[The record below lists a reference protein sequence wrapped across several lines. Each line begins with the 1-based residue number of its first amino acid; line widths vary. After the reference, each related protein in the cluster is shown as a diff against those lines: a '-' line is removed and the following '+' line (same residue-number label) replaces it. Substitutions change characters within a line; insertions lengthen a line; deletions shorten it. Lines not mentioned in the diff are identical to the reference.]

1 MIHLTDK
8 QQVKY
13 GAILSYLGIV
23 AYILIGLLY
32 TPWMIDVIGKDD
44 YGLYTLAY
52 SIISLF
58 VFDFGLSAAVQRF
71 VAKYLAE
78 GTQERVNSC
87 LSVVY
92 KLYIYIDILVLVV
105 LSVIFILIPYIY
117 TELTVEQIERLK
129 VVYVIAGLFSVI
141 SFPFIPL
148 NGILSAHEKFVQL
161 KICDLVSK
169 VLTVIVNIICLSNG
183 GGLYELVITNVSI
196 GLLII
201 FVKFIIVKKQTSV
214 KVSLAYT
221 DRQEMKSL
229 FSFSGWTTI
238 VSLCQRTIFNI
249 APSILG
255 MFASASVIA
264 VFGISVSLEAYTFTF
279 ASALNGLFLPRVSRI
294 MNVKGDILPLM
305 VRVGRFQILTMGLVM
320 IGFAIVGY
328 DFILCWL
335 GSGYEDAYTYTLLFI
350 IPAFLLLPADIAD
363 QAILASG
370 MVKYRAYV
378 YIIMALINV
387 ILSYFM
393 TMYWGALGLSLSI
406 FISYM
411 SRNIIMYYI
420 YYSKLKIN
428 IFSFFRETFGRMSLG
443 LLLSTIVAYFIC
455 RFLVFDGWLSVF
467 VRIVVVVV
475 CYVVIMTLF
484 ALNANEKGKIKG
496 LIKNMIR
503 L

>member
-1 MIHLTDK
+1 MRSLTDN
-8 QQVKY
+8 QQIRY
-13 GAILSYLGIV
+13 GAILSYLGIG

-32 TPWMIDVIGKDD
+32 TPWMIDIIGKDD

-92 KLYIYIDILVLVV
+92 KLYIYIDVLVLIV
-105 LSVIFILIPYIY
+105 LSVIYIHIPDIY

-129 VVYVIAGLFSVI
+129 VVYVMAGLFSVI

-148 NGILSAHEKFVQL
+148 NGILSAYEKFVQL
-161 KICDLVSK
+161 KACDLASK
-169 VLTVIVNIICLSNG
+169 VLTVIVNIICLSYG
-183 GGLYELVITNVSI
+183 GGLYELVITNVII
-196 GLLII
+196 GLVIVL
-201 FVKFIIVKKQTSV
+201 VKFIIVRKQTSV

-255 MFASASVIA
+255 MFAAARVIA
-264 VFGISVSLEAYTFTF
+264 VFGISINLEAYTFTF

-294 MNVKGDILPLM
+294 LNVKGEVLPLM
-305 VRVGRFQILTMGLVM
+305 VRVGRFQILTLGLIM
-320 IGFAIVGY
+320 IGFAIVGR
-328 DFILCWL
+328 DFISCWL
-335 GSGYEDAYTYTLLFI
+335 GSGYEDAYIYTLLFI

-363 QAILASG
+363 QALLASG
-370 MVKYRAYV
+370 KVKYRAYV
-378 YIIMALINV
+378 YIIMAITNV
-387 ILSYFM
+387 VLSYFM

-411 SRNIIMYYI
+411 IRNIIMYYI
-420 YYSKLKIN
+420 YQSKLQIN
-428 IFSFFRETFGRMSLG
+428 ILSFFKETYGKMSLG
-443 LLLSTIVAYFIC
+443 LLLSTIVSYFVC
-455 RFLVFDGWLSVF
+455 SFFVFDGWLSVLI
-467 VRIVVVVV
+467 RIVVITI
-475 CYVVIMTLF
+475 CYIVIMMRF
-484 ALNANEKGKIKG
+484 ALNTNEKNNIRG
-496 LIKNMIR
+496 LIKNVCGQ
-503 L
+503 

>member
-1 MIHLTDK
+1 MSSVTGIN
-8 QQVKY
+8 QVKY
-13 GAILSYLGIV
+13 GAVLSYLGIAV
-23 AYILIGLLY
+23 YILIGLLY
-32 TPWMIDVIGKDD
+32 TPWMINVIGKDD

-78 GTQERVNSC
+78 GTQERVNAC

-92 KLYIYIDILVLVV
+92 RLYIYIDILVLIV
-105 LSVIFILIPYIY
+105 LSVIFILIPNIY
-117 TELTVEQIERLK
+117 SELTIEQIDRLK

-161 KICDLVSK
+161 KSCDLVSK
-169 VLTVIVNIICLSNG
+169 VLTVIVNIICLRYG
-183 GGLYELVITNVSI
+183 GGLYELVITNASI
-196 GLLII
+196 GLLVIV
-201 FVKFIIVKKQTSV
+201 VKFIIVKKQTSV
-214 KVSLAYT
+214 KVSLAFT
-221 DRQEMKSL
+221 DSQEMKSL

-294 MNVKGDILPLM
+294 LNVKGDILPLM
-305 VRVGRFQILTMGLVM
+305 VRVGRFQILTMGLVL
-320 IGFAIVGY
+320 IGFILVGN

-335 GSGYEDAYTYTLLFI
+335 GSGYEDAYIYTLLFI

-363 QAILASG
+363 QAIIASG

-378 YIIMALINV
+378 YIIMALINIV
-387 ILSYFM
+387 LSYFM

-411 SRNIIMYYI
+411 VRNIVMYYI
-420 YYSKLKIN
+420 YHSKLNIN
-428 IFSFFRETFGRMSLG
+428 ILSFLRDTFGKMSIG
-443 LLLSTIVAYFIC
+443 LLSSTIVSYFVC
-455 RFLVFDGWLSVF
+455 RFLVFDGWLSVLI
-467 VRIVVVVV
+467 RALVVLM

-484 ALNANEKGKIKG
+484 ALNATEKEKLKGIIKTI
-496 LIKNMIR
+496 IK